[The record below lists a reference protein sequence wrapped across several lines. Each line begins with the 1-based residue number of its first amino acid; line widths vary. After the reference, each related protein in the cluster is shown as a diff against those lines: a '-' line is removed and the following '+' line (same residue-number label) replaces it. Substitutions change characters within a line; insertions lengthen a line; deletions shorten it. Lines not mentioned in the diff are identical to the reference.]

1 MSKGIRIT
9 KGLSIKI
16 KGSPKN
22 QIENLPLASTYAFN
36 LNDFH
41 LHVPKLILREGD
53 SVKRGTPIFYAK
65 SNEKLKFVSP
75 VSGTVK
81 EIVRGERRKVYN
93 IVIDSDG

>member
-1 MSKGIRIT
+1 MPRTTRFMSKGIRIT

-53 SVKRGTPIFYAK
+53 SVKEGHQFSMQNLTK
-65 SNEKLKFVSP
+65 N
-75 VSGTVK
+75 
-81 EIVRGERRKVYN
+81 
-93 IVIDSDG
+93 